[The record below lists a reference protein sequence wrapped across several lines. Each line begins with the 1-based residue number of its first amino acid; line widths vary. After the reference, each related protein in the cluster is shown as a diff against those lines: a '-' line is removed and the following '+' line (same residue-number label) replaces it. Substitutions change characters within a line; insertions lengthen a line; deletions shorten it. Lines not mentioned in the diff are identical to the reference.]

1 MKLCDENVDFC
12 KYTLFFCLLL
22 SLLCYGEIDAK
33 KAILLLSFS
42 PKFDSFP
49 CHGTKKG
56 IILLTDSDGGGK
68 QIRSF
73 LSGLVEKD
81 KLYHVYIPQIAGKES
96 RKSSPSKAGFLGV
109 EGVGREILEK
119 AL

>member
-1 MKLCDENVDFC
+1 MNTGVKLCDENVDFC

-56 IILLTDSDGGGK
+56 IILLYYPNKLLNLRVGADYACYYDYDEK
-68 QIRSF
+68 IVINICIRHAF
-73 LSGLVEKD
+73 
-81 KLYHVYIPQIAGKES
+81 A
-96 RKSSPSKAGFLGV
+96 
-109 EGVGREILEK
+109 GRECAELSWIGREWGDK
-119 AL
+119 AQ